1 MSVLMTFRAV
11 GDPDELE
18 RRSAAN
24 PEGMLALIDSAKSH
38 GLISHRF
45 YGSPDGDIMV
55 LDEWGSEQGFYA
67 FFAENPQI
75 RQMMAEVGV
84 NAPPEVKFWRKLD
97 THDEV

>member
-1 MSVLMTFRAV
+1 MSVLMTLRAV

-18 RRSAAN
+18 HRAAAN
-24 PEGMLALIDSAKSH
+24 PEGMLALVDAAKKH

-45 YGSPDGDIMV
+45 YGTPDGDIMV
-55 LDEWGSEQGFYA
+55 LDEWGSEDGFQA

-75 RQMMAEVGV
+75 REMMGEVGV
-84 NAPPEVKFWRKLD
+84 SAPPEIKFWRKLD